1 MTPRLG
7 RGLDESHDE
16 TGKSHDKSCD
26 LPLLGTDHIIAN
38 LAAHGPD
45 LTVAVFLWRCG
56 DSAHQDYIVGV
67 FDLNQ
72 YYHSQVPKMLQWQ
85 TSGKRSG

>member
-1 MTPRLG
+1 MSHMTRQV
-7 RGLDESHDE
+7 SHM
-16 TGKSHDKSCD
+16 TSHVTS
-26 LPLLGTDHIIAN
+26 LYLELIISL

-72 YYHSQVPKMLQWQ
+72 YYHSQVPKMLHWQ
-85 TSGKRSG
+85 SSGKRSG